1 LYFAPPTPA
10 NPLQVDDQKVSVAA
24 GGELLINLRYT
35 DADGPGP
42 HLWMIRQAPEHGQL
56 SGADNDVLYT
66 PQQGFTGADRFT
78 WTVSD
83 GVSRSRDAAVT
94 ITVR

>member
-1 LYFAPPTPA
+1 
-10 NPLQVDDQKVSVAA
+10 
-24 GGELLINLRYT
+24 
-35 DADGPGP
+35 
-42 HLWMIRQAPEHGQL
+42 MIRQAPEHGQL